1 MFSSTT
7 IASSTTRPTATA
19 RPPRVMM
26 FRVIP
31 VTCITTSAVSTDSGM
46 LTAAT
51 SVERRLNRNRKIVI
65 TANRAP
71 SPPSWSRPSRD
82 SLMNVERSET
92 VTTLSSGWLA
102 AIWASLAWTA
112 SATSTVL
119 ALAFLLTVI
128 VRDGCPFVR
137 A

>member
-1 MFSSTT
+1 
-7 IASSTTRPTATA
+7 
-19 RPPRVMM
+19 M

-31 VTCITTSAVSTDSGM
+31 VTCMTTSAVSTESGM

-51 SVERRLNRNRKIVI
+51 SVERRLNRNRKIVR
-65 TANRAP
+65 TANSAP
-71 SPPSWSRPSRD
+71 RPPSRRRPSRD
-82 SLMNVERSET
+82 SLMKVDRSET
-92 VTTLSSGWLA
+92 VTTESSGWLV
-102 AIWASLAWTA
+102 AISASLAWTA

-128 VRDGCPFVR
+128 VSEGSPLVL